1 MILCGWLFFFFVWKF
16 WFDYKSIRFL
26 LTRKKQTQDSLL
38 FTFSCRLNASNANC
52 ANILW
57 CWSWL
62 KNCNYL
68 TQNCCYHNCPT
79 SQQTS
84 KQTNQQKNQQLTT
97 THKLT
102 RHHVKKKMKR
112 IRPQMHPRNQI
123 FWLSENVHTLLFTE
137 KNISGWLYQMLFTL
151 QSKCEKKTHE
161 KKKSLAEIVWRQAV
175 AVAARYEKGNH
186 QQWGIE
192 LKNIYIYISRNDCVA
207 HTQSPTQNLIIIL
220 FFCGLL
226 FQ

>member
-1 MILCGWLFFFFVWKF
+1 M
-16 WFDYKSIRFL
+16 RFL
-26 LTRKKQTQDSLL
+26 LTRKKQTQNSLL

-84 KQTNQQKNQQLTT
+84 QQTNQQKNQQLTT

-102 RHHVKKKMKR
+102 RHHVKKKRKESDHKCTRAIKSFDCPKMYTHFCLLKR
-112 IRPQMHPRNQI
+112 ISLVGSIKCYSLFSRNAKKK
-123 FWLSENVHTLLFTE
+123 HT
-137 KNISGWLYQMLFTL
+137 
-151 QSKCEKKTHE
+151 

-175 AVAARYEKGNH
+175 AAAARYEKGNH

-192 LKNIYIYISRNDCVA
+192 LKNIYIYHGMIVL
-207 HTQSPTQNLIIIL
+207 HTLNLQL
-220 FFCGLL
+220 KT
-226 FQ
+226 